1 MFKPSNGRAAQ
12 KVAKSLDIPR
22 VQPMTEE
29 VARLG
34 EGAPVAVVVGEDSA
48 SAAG

>member
-1 MFKPSNGRAAQ
+1 MFKPNNGRAAQ
-12 KVAKSLDIPR
+12 KVAKSLDISR

-29 VARLG
+29 VAQLG